1 MLRVSLL
8 SLICRRTSADR
19 LSTTRLYKDILGADE
34 VVAWN
39 SVIRANNDAAI
50 PDISENRQKAV
61 QKNAPPA
68 DLVKAIS
75 SSAHVDQDEV
85 CNRLSCAC
93 FIR

>member
-1 MLRVSLL
+1 
-8 SLICRRTSADR
+8 
-19 LSTTRLYKDILGADE
+19 

-39 SVIRANNDAAI
+39 SVIRANNEAAV
-50 PDISENRQKAV
+50 PDVVENRQKAV

-85 CNRLSCAC
+85 SRRLELASFVGC
-93 FIR
+93 